1 MITSTSRVC
10 VGCTAFYAN
19 VRHGNTERSVYYR
32 THLRTKMM
40 KSIIC
45 REIKEQDGGEGLETF
60 RVIKVLSEK

>member
-1 MITSTSRVC
+1 
-10 VGCTAFYAN
+10 
-19 VRHGNTERSVYYR
+19 
-32 THLRTKMM
+32 M